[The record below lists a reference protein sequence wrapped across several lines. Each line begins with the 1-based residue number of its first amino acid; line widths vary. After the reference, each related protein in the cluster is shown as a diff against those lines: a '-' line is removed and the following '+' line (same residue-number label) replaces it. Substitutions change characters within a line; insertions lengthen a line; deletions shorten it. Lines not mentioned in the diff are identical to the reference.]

1 MSQPQSTGSPPP
13 SAASPTVRQPSP
25 AELFATLPPDK
36 QNSLL
41 EQLAADAGVSVD
53 DVKARLAYTWEGWLA
68 RPSQLEPDGDW
79 IYWLLKAGRGYGKTR
94 IGAEWIRKQARVR
107 ERLHLIAPT
116 AADAR
121 DVMVN
126 GESGIM
132 AITPRADRPT
142 YFPSRRQLVW
152 PNGAQALL
160 FSGEDPDSLRGPQCE
175 ALWADEIA
183 AWQYPQETWDMAL
196 LGLRLGDN
204 PQACV
209 TSTPKPIGVYRDLVN
224 DTDCVVTGG
233 ATFENLG
240 NLGPTYRTI
249 IGRYDGTKLGRQEL
263 HAELLEDE
271 GLAYRWSERLHVV
284 PQFDIPDAWDRFEHM
299 DYGLSA
305 PTAWYPVASDFDG
318 NLIVFDGLYEPGLPS
333 EIAPKIDQLRATGW
347 EAVRDS
353 VRVANVCHADPAV
366 FAAGA
371 RTKWGRPASVAD
383 EFAAANITVVAANN
397 DRRAG
402 FVRISELLKADT
414 NRRFPSW
421 HERHGEP
428 GAPAMF
434 IVDTP
439 GTAELRQ
446 QLADAPLEEDGKP
459 LPGEAVDRDWERS
472 KGHAHASLRYG
483 VLSRPS
489 ASEEPDRPPSTPDEV
504 RQARLAEIRKRREKT
519 TEREYADI

>member
-1 MSQPQSTGSPPP
+1 MPPP
-13 SAASPTVRQPSP
+13 Q
-25 AELFATLPPDK
+25 

-41 EQLAADAGVSVD
+41 EKLAADAGCTLD
-53 DVKARLAYTWEGWLA
+53 EIKALLAYTWEGWWA
-68 RPSQLEPDGDW
+68 RPSQLEPEGNW

-94 IGAEWIRKQARVR
+94 IGAEWIRKRAKVCK
-107 ERLHLIAPT
+107 RLHLIAPT

-132 AITPRADRPT
+132 EISPRHERPA

-160 FSGEDPDSLRGPQCE
+160 FSGEDPESLRGPQCE

-196 LGLRLGDN
+196 LGLRLGSN

-209 TSTPKPIGVYRDLVN
+209 TSTPKPIGVYRDLVG
-224 DTDCVVTGG
+224 DTDCAVTGG

-249 IGRYDGTKLGRQEL
+249 IGRYEGTRLGQQEL
-263 HAELLEDE
+263 YAELLEDE
-271 GLAYRWSERLHVV
+271 GLAYRYSDKLHVV
-284 PQFDIPDAWDRFEHM
+284 SRFEIPSAWERFEHM

-305 PTAWYPVASDFDG
+305 PTAWYATAVDFDG

-333 EIAPKIDQLRATGW
+333 EIAPKIKMRRTLGW
-347 EAVRDS
+347 QIEGTR
-353 VRVANVCHADPAV
+353 NQCFADPAV
-366 FAAGA
+366 FAAGQ
-371 RTKWGRPASVAD
+371 RNKWGTPASVAT
-383 EFAAANITVVAANN
+383 EFERDAGISLTPANN

-402 FVRISELLKADT
+402 FVRISELLKLDE
-414 NRRFPSW
+414 NRRYPVW
-421 HERHGEP
+421 HERAGQT
-428 GAPAMF
+428 GSPAMF
-434 IVDTP
+434 VMDVP
-439 GTAELRQ
+439 GTIELRQ

-472 KGHAHASLRYG
+472 KGHGHAALRYG
-483 VLSRPS
+483 WMSRPS
-489 ASEEPDRPPSTPDEV
+489 PSEKPYEPLED
-504 RQARLAEIRKRREKT
+504 ARAEILRRL
-519 TEREYADI
+519 TEQTSKDRRPFQVV